1 MWAGGLG
8 AGGGTPGDAGLS
20 SFTTWV
26 QIPALP
32 LTDQELWEHGVI
44 PMPAGL
50 KLKAEAARS
59 G

>member
-8 AGGGTPGDAGLS
+8 AGGGTPGGAGLS

-26 QIPALP
+26 QIPVLP
-32 LTDQELWEHGVI
+32 LTDQDLWEHGVTLL
-44 PMPAGL
+44 PAGL
-50 KLKAEAARS
+50 KLKGEAVRS